1 MKINS
6 LKIEGF
12 NVLDNDFFIDFSN
25 SSNLSILIGK
35 NGSGK
40 SSILEVVGL
49 IFKSLYKGVKPSF
62 KFVIDYE
69 LYEQKIGIQYNDES
83 FTIRVNTNVYYLSD
97 TDYLKDRGIKLLP
110 DNIIAYY
117 SGSNIRLK
125 NIFNFGRY
133 IQSPFLYVEDKHFK
147 LILLTLLSSKIQ
159 SHKDFLAT
167 NFYVNDNNNFEF
179 NLGIQLF
186 PKKLIEQIREIDENF
201 IFHLS
206 EMLTIQDLIPI
217 TIQKISK
224 SDNQNAEI
232 VLKKIDK
239 IWQDISAS
247 EILKYCLQMPY
258 RFMNNMF
265 YFSFEPNDLVDFM
278 YKIGGEIDFFKNLLD
293 LTSKGILKNVDFEF
307 FKNNNLVDYTAFSEG
322 ERQLITVIGLK
333 ELISGESNLFLLD
346 EPDTYLHPSWQNL
359 LVNKFLENQSNY
371 TFVTTHSANIL
382 KNISKK
388 HIFILKNIN
397 NKIQVIEPPKSTFG
411 RDVNSILNE
420 AMEVDERNSEMDKLL
435 DEYFTII
442 SERDFNNAILKKK
455 EILQLALEHEEE
467 CFGYDEPEFIRANAI
482 IERMKVLGR

>member
-12 NVLDNDFFIDFSN
+12 NVLDNDFFIDFTN
-25 SSNLSILIGK
+25 SSNLSVLIGK

-40 SSILEVVGL
+40 SSILEAVGL
-49 IFKSLYKGVKPSF
+49 IFKSLYKGIKPSF

-69 LYEQKIGIQYNDES
+69 LYEQKIGIQYNDEN
-83 FTIRVNTNVYYLSD
+83 FTIRVNTSVYYLRD
-97 TDYLKDRGIKLLP
+97 IDYLRDRGIKLLP

-133 IQSPFLYVEDKHFK
+133 VQSPFLYVEDKHFK

-159 SHKDFLAT
+159 SHKDFLST

-179 NLGIQLF
+179 NLNIQF
-186 PKKLIEQIREIDENF
+186 FSKKLIEQIREIDENF

-258 RFMNNMF
+258 RFINNMF
-265 YFSFEPNDLVDFM
+265 YFSFEPNDLEDFM

-293 LTSKGILKNVDFEF
+293 LTSKGILKNVDFKF
-307 FKNNNLVDYTAFSEG
+307 LKNSNFVNYTAFSEG
-322 ERQLITVIGLK
+322 EKQLITVIGLK

-359 LVNKFLENQSNY
+359 LIESLSNKY
-371 TFVTTHSANIL
+371 TNDKIIMTTHSAKLLGYIEN
-382 KNISKK
+382 KSM
-388 HIFILKNIN
+388 FILENGQWVQDYKNVYGRDIN
-397 NKIQVIEPPKSTFG
+397 WITEYVMEDKPRKVDIIEKIQKVYTLI
-411 RDVNSILNE
+411 
-420 AMEVDERNSEMDKLL
+420 
-435 DEYFTII
+435 
-442 SERDFNNAILKKK
+442 
-455 EILQLALEHEEE
+455 EEE
-467 CFGYDEPEFIRANAI
+467 KYKKADISIKELENLIGSNDKDLEKLKTILDFSRE
-482 IERMKVLGR
+482 